1 MGCASTLPTN
11 PADASLTPES
21 VPETESSKSVSEQVP
36 RISQEELL
44 HKIEEGADFLLVDT
58 RTEGEYEVD
67 YIKGAI
73 SVPLTVITAGEWLP
87 PTDKEVI
94 LYCA

>member
-1 MGCASTLPTN
+1 MGCASTLSTN
-11 PADASLTPES
+11 PEDESLTPES
-21 VPETESSKSVSEQVP
+21 VPETESNISVSEQVP

-44 HKIEEGADFLLVDT
+44 HKIEDRADFLLVDT

-73 SVPLTVITAGEWLP
+73 SIPLAVIMAGEWLP